1 MGQLVPSRASA
12 RIRRA
17 AFSFYMLNRDQKN
30 RLVRAF
36 SGEAVPGEEGTQAS
50 ASSLTRRPSWETKF
64 EAPEVPAGLDK
75 ALDEGAQQ
83 RLKRRPSCVFS
94 VSHFPHQLPA
104 SRPGVCA
111 MPCMDDETRSPT
123 CVP

>member
-36 SGEAVPGEEGTQAS
+36 SGEAVPGEEGTPAS

-83 RLKRRPSCVFS
+83 RLKRRPSCVLS
-94 VSHFPHQLPA
+94 LSLIFPTESRRAGREPVPCRAWMTRPA
-104 SRPGVCA
+104 R
-111 MPCMDDETRSPT
+111 
-123 CVP
+123 